1 MILTPY
7 SPFDVH
13 ETGSA
18 LLDRVLV
25 TAFLESFPDLVY
37 FKDRESRFIAVSKSK
52 AARHNLTPPELI
64 GKSDTDFFSADYA
77 QWARAEEEDIMNT
90 GEPVIGRQRKVVW
103 ADGREGWTL
112 TSKMPLRDETGAII
126 GTFGLTKDIT
136 AQKRMEED
144 LERTNRNLVEASRV
158 AGMAEIATGVLHNV
172 GNVLTS
178 LNVSA
183 GIIAT
188 GLHQSK
194 ADSLGK
200 VSALLRGH
208 QDDLAGF
215 LTHDPKGR
223 RIPEFL
229 GSLARLAG
237 EERDRLLEEISSL
250 QKNVDHI
257 KEIIS
262 MQQAYAT
269 MAGTTEPLDA
279 AELMEDSL
287 RMNASALVRHDI
299 QVVREFHPVA
309 HVLAERGRVIQILV
323 NLIRNA
329 KYAADASGREG
340 KTIIVRIAPGLSS
353 GAAAKEG
360 ESPDRIRFVVADN
373 GIGIP
378 PENLA
383 KIFVHGFTT
392 RKTGHGFGLHS
403 SAHAA
408 KEMKGSLTV
417 HSDGPGQGA
426 TFTLDLPAASVKPP
440 PGPG

>member
-1 MILTPY
+1 MIVTPY

-37 FKDRESRFIAVSKSK
+37 FKDRESRFTAVSKSK
-52 AARHNLTPPELI
+52 AARHNLTPAELI
-64 GKSDTDFFSADYA
+64 GKSDADFFSADYA

-103 ADGREGWTL
+103 ADGREGWAL
-112 TSKMPLRDETGAII
+112 TSKMPLRDDSGAII
-126 GTFGLTKDIT
+126 GTFGITKDIT
-136 AQKRMEED
+136 AQKQMEED
-144 LERTNRNLVEASRV
+144 LEKTHRNLVEASRV

-194 ADSLGK
+194 ADSLAK
-200 VSALLRGH
+200 VSALLQEHHG
-208 QDDLAGF
+208 DLANF

-229 GSLARLAG
+229 GSLARLAS

-299 QVVREFHPVA
+299 QVVREFHPVT

-329 KYAADASGREG
+329 KYATDASGREA
-340 KTIIVRIAPGLSS
+340 KTIIVRITPGLSS
-353 GAAAKEG
+353 DASAKEG
-360 ESPDRIRFVVADN
+360 ESADRIRFIVADN

-417 HSDGPGQGA
+417 HSDGPGRGA
-426 TFTLDLPAASVKPP
+426 VFTLDLPAASANPP
-440 PGPG
+440 PAPS